1 MDASARILARDG
13 YGRFNTNVVA
23 EAAGVS
29 VGSLYQY
36 FPNKHA
42 LVTAVV
48 ERHGKRIHDTIVAA
62 TGEATPATLE
72 EAVRRIVAA
81 VVAAHRIDP
90 ILHAVLEAEMPK
102 LRIFDGHAGTVRAI
116 AEQLAAL
123 PAEVDAEIGV
133 ADRAHAAA
141 MVGEMVHAL
150 VHAAL
155 IPPETTALSASEIE
169 VETVRAVLA
178 YLTSGEGQ
186 ARHIGHSHSHD
197 H

>member
-13 YGRFNTNVVA
+13 YARFNTNVVA
-23 EAAGVS
+23 ETAGVS

-36 FPNKHA
+36 FPNKDA

-48 ERHGKRIHDTIVAA
+48 ERHGQRVHDAIVAA
-62 TGEATPATLE
+62 TGTASPQTLE

-90 ILHAVLEAEMPK
+90 VLHAVLEAEMPK

-116 AEQLAAL
+116 AEQLTAL
-123 PAEVDAEIGV
+123 PASVGAEIRV
-133 ADRAHAAA
+133 RDHAHAAA

-155 IPPETTALSASEIE
+155 IPPKTTALSPSEIE

-178 YLTSGEGQ
+178 YLRSDAVSTPQ
-186 ARHIGHSHSHD
+186 PAHHHH